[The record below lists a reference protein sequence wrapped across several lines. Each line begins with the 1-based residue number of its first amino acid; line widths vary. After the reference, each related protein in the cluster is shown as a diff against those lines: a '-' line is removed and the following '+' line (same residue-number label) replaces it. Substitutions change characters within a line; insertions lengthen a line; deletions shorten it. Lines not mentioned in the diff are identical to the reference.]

1 MPQQDPNRCLELATK
16 IVKLPVGDRLK
27 ALVELQ
33 REFGS
38 RFCNFDSLD
47 DADRIFFTQYYL
59 SCISNE
65 LEEIRDWLP
74 WKQHKKYK
82 GFKLEPT
89 EIQFEIIDV
98 LLYLLN
104 LCAIWGMDSDLIA
117 TRFLQKHAE
126 NIKRQESE
134 Y

>member
-1 MPQQDPNRCLELATK
+1 MSKKDPNLCEQLAEKKVAMLT
-16 IVKLPVGDRLK
+16 GDRLA
-27 ALVELQ
+27 ALVAMQ
-33 REFGS
+33 RKFGS
-38 RFCNFDSLD
+38 RFCSFDLLSD
-47 DADRIFFTQYYL
+47 VDKIRFTQYYL

-82 GFKLEPT
+82 DFKLQPI

-104 LCAIWGMDSDLIA
+104 LCAVWDMDADLIEK
-117 TRFLQKHAE
+117 RFVQKLAE
-126 NIKRQESE
+126 NIKRQESG